1 MSDNPYPYTVRVYK
15 GQIVEFRSSRDNLIN
30 LGFYDKK
37 TDAEREKDTTYLPVG
52 SILNLTLKFDYVN
65 KRSTSGI
72 QFVFKDKNEFSY
84 DVLFSD
90 FDNVVKNMSFGVI
103 QGQFELVKKG
113 CAYGIKFIN

>member
-1 MSDNPYPYTVRVYK
+1 MYTVGVYK
-15 GQIVEFRSSRDNLIN
+15 GQIIEFRSGRDKLSD
-30 LGFYDKK
+30 LGYYDKK
-37 TDAEREKDTTYLPVG
+37 TDAEREVDTTYLPVG
-52 SILNLTLKFDYVN
+52 SILNLILKFDYVN
-65 KRSTSGI
+65 KGSTSGI
-72 QFVFKDKNEFSY
+72 QFVFKDENGFSY